1 MRASYGPRL
10 ARTIAF
16 TLVKYRNYAGQT
28 GRSKVAVAMS
38 GGIDSSAAAFL
49 LKKQGYD
56 CVGVFMSNWDST
68 DEVGSG
74 DWCTMS
80 QDKKDAREVCD
91 RLDIPMVEVEFMKEY
106 WNEVFLP
113 FLESY
118 QSGIETPN
126 PDVYCNRHIKFDAFL
141 KYAMG
146 TVGADYMAT
155 GHYARTSPT
164 HGLLRGLDNDKDQ
177 SYFLSL
183 VHKEAFDR
191 VLFPL
196 GEYKKS
202 EVRDL
207 VRGPLRGLAVVKKRE
222 SMGVCFIGKRKFRDF
237 LGQYIDLTPGR
248 FVDAESGAILGHHEG
263 AELYTTGQG
272 ARIGG
277 TTDKYFVV
285 SRHQPPLQCST
296 EFGLRYGDLF
306 VVKNT
311 DHPLLL
317 SKSITMQASTLSWV
331 CGSPPHGLLHTG
343 SLRCQCKTRYR
354 QALTSCTLFLRPD
367 SDEVVVTFD
376 QPTRAVTLGQVIVF
390 YAQDVC
396 LGGGVIGAS

>member
-1 MRASYGPRL
+1 
-10 ARTIAF
+10 
-16 TLVKYRNYAGQT
+16 
-28 GRSKVAVAMS
+28 MS

-49 LKKQGYD
+49 LKEQGYD

-74 DWCTMS
+74 DWCTIS
-80 QDKKDAREVCD
+80 QDKKDAQEVCD

-106 WNEVFLP
+106 WNDVFVP

-141 KYAMG
+141 KYAMD

-155 GHYARTSPT
+155 GHYARVSPT
-164 HGLLRGLDNDKDQ
+164 HGLMRGIDDNKDQ

-183 VHKEAFDR
+183 VQKEKLDR

-196 GEYKKS
+196 GEYKKD

-207 VRGPLRGLAVVKKRE
+207 VKDPLRGLAVVKKRE

-248 FVDAESGAILGHHEG
+248 FVDAESGAILGEHEG

-277 TTDKYFVV
+277 TQDKYFVV
-285 SRHQPPLQCST
+285 TRHQPPAQSSI
-296 EFGLRYGDLF
+296 EYGLRHGDLF

-311 DHPLLL
+311 DHPLLY
-317 SKSITMQASTLSWV
+317 SMSITMPASALSWV
-331 CGSPPHGLLHTG
+331 IGSPPRSLVEEG
-343 SLRCQCKTRYR
+343 SLQCQCKTRYR
-354 QALTSCTLFLRPD
+354 QALTSCTVHLRRD
-367 SDEVVVTFD
+367 ADEVEVIFD
-376 QPTRAVTLGQVIVF
+376 HQQRAVTIGQVIVF
-390 YAQDVC
+390 YENDVC
-396 LGGGVIGAS
+396 LGGGIISVTSY